1 MKQKYLAMVLSFCL
15 LFNFCTPLTT
25 NAETM
30 DETIVST
37 DDGIECIEKVIDE
50 TVEESFTDEQEI
62 KGTNSDE
69 TVYDQNEVSVL
80 SVEEIDNEA
89 VIDFSDEGSIIDT
102 QSMNNQDNQVTAF
115 SEEANENIDS
125 EGYRRVTDWKGATT
139 YDIGWKFDESTCTLS
154 FKVWD
159 GCESAVMPD
168 QAKASSTSSWAYS
181 GIGGLTKAQI
191 QSIKKIVIGEGITRI
206 GNNTF
211 KHTTPTMLFDSLE
224 EVVLP
229 SSLKEIG
236 NFAFQG
242 TIITKIDC
250 KNVESMGISV
260 FQNCSKLTS
269 VSFNQSELTFANE
282 TPFNLANK
290 LRSIC
295 FGGNSEQWNAIA
307 EKIEVPS
314 IAVVHCRADKPEA
327 KEPTCED
334 KGLELSSAVC
344 EMCGATYSIGTVKAA
359 LGHEVADT
367 YTVDKSATCTET
379 GEQSKH
385 CTREGCEHREDIQT
399 IPVDSE
405 NHDWTSAVTTEPTCT
420 KEGVLTYTCSR
431 CKGTRT
437 EPIKAT
443 GEHSWTS
450 EVTTEPTCTKEGVLT
465 YTCSSCE
472 GTRTEP
478 IKATGV
484 HRWSDWKT
492 TKAATVFE
500 AEQQTRTCSSCDKTE
515 TQTVGTALKAKA
527 SVNTSTV
534 KLKVNKSTSGLKVT
548 GLANGDSVKKW
559 KSSNTK
565 IFTVSGK
572 ADGTCKLTAK
582 KKGTAKLEITMAS
595 GLKKT
600 VTVKVQ
606 SGTVATTKISGLT
619 SKLTIQKGSKTTLKP
634 VITPFTSTQKV
645 TYSSSNKKVASVS
658 SKGVITAKKAGTAKI
673 TVKSGSKKVVV
684 TVTVPKTKTTDVT
697 VAAEVTVKKGKTY
710 SLKAK
715 VTPSNSDQKITY
727 TSSNKKIATVTKAG
741 KIKGVK
747 KGTATITVKS
757 GSVTKKV
764 KVTVR

>member
-1 MKQKYLAMVLSFCL
+1 MKQKYLAVALSFCL

-25 NAETM
+25 NAETI
-30 DETIVST
+30 DETIVSA
-37 DDGIECIEKVIDE
+37 DDGIECIEEVVAE
-50 TVEESFTDEQEI
+50 TVEESFNDEQEI

-69 TVYDQNEVSVL
+69 TVADQNELNVL
-80 SVEEIDNEA
+80 SVEEMDNEA
-89 VIDFSDEGSIIDT
+89 VIDFSDGSLISDLKENVLNTQDVTENTENEGYTRASYKGTDY
-102 QSMNNQDNQVTAF
+102 DYGF
-115 SEEANENIDS
+115 KYDS
-125 EGYRRVTDWKGATT
+125 ENKILY
-139 YDIGWKFDESTCTLS
+139 I
-154 FKVWD
+154 KVWE
-159 GCESAVMPD
+159 GCTTAAIQGTTNALTGWVYSADNAPNGI
-168 QAKASSTSSWAYS
+168 AKDEISN
-181 GIGGLTKAQI
+181 IRKV
-191 QSIKKIVIGEGITRI
+191 VIGDGITAI
-206 GNNTF
+206 SKMAFTSKGTIF
-211 KHTTPTMLFDSLE
+211 YSALEEIIIPDSLTTIGI
-224 EVVLP
+224 
-229 SSLKEIG
+229 SAFANTTSLR
-236 NFAFQG
+236 
-242 TIITKIDC
+242 KIDC
-250 KNVESMGISV
+250 KNVSTVGNGAFSGCKGLKSISFNNPLV
-260 FQNCSKLTS
+260 TIGQAAFMNNSSLTS
-269 VSFNQSELTFANE
+269 
-282 TPFNLANK
+282 
-290 LRSIC
+290 IC
-295 FGGNSEQWNAIA
+295 YAGTSEQWKESSKNALDDM
-307 EKIEVPS
+307 PS
-314 IAVVHCRADKPEA
+314 TVRVHCRADVLAEKA
-327 KEPTCED
+327 ATCEND
-334 KGLELSSAVC
+334 GLELTSMVC
-344 EMCGATYSIGTVKAA
+344 DACGTTYSVGTVMDK
-359 LGHEVADT
+359 LGHKVADT
-367 YTVDKSATCTET
+367 YTVDKIATCTET

-385 CTREGCEHREDIQT
+385 CTREGCEYREDIQT
-399 IPVDSE
+399 IPIDSE

-431 CKGTRT
+431 CKGTKT

-450 EVTTEPTCTKEGVLT
+450 AVTTEPTCTKEGVLT

-484 HRWSDWKT
+484 HQWSDWKT

-565 IFTVSGK
+565 IFTVSGN

-673 TVKSGSKKVVV
+673 TVKSGGKKVVV

>member
-1 MKQKYLAMVLSFCL
+1 MKQKYLAAALSFCL

-30 DETIVST
+30 DETIVSA

-62 KGTNSDE
+62 TGTNSDE

-89 VIDFSDEGSIIDT
+89 VIDFSDGSSISDT
-102 QSMNNQDNQVTAF
+102 QSVNNQDDQVTVF
-115 SEEANENIDS
+115 GEEANENIDS

-260 FQNCSKLTS
+260 FQNCSNLTR
-269 VSFNQSELTFANE
+269 VSFNQSDLSFANE
-282 TPFNLANK
+282 TPFNLADK

-344 EMCGATYSIGTVKAA
+344 EMCGATYSIGTVKEA
-359 LGHEVADT
+359 LGHEIADT

-405 NHDWTSAVTTEPTCT
+405 NHDWTSKVTTEPTCT

-431 CKGTRT
+431 CNETKT

-443 GEHSWTS
+443 GIHQ
-450 EVTTEPTCTKEGVLT
+450 
-465 YTCSSCE
+465 
-472 GTRTEP
+472 
-478 IKATGV
+478 
-484 HRWSDWKT
+484 WSNWKT
-492 TKAATVFE
+492 TKKATVFE
-500 AEQQTRTCSSCDKTE
+500 AEQQTRTCSSCNKTE
-515 TQTVGTALKAKA
+515 TKTVGTALKAKA
-527 SVNTSTV
+527 SVNASTV
-534 KLKVNKSTSGLKVT
+534 KLKVKQSTSGLKVT

-565 IFTVSGK
+565 VFTVSGK

-606 SGTVATTKISGLT
+606 PDTVATTKISGLT
-619 SKLTIQKGSKTTLKP
+619 SKLTIKKGSKTTLKP
-634 VITPFTSTQKV
+634 IITPFTSTQKV

-658 SKGVITAKKAGTAKI
+658 SKGVVTAKKAGTAKI

-684 TVTVPKTKTTDVT
+684 TVTVPKTKTTDIT
-697 VAAEVTVKKGKTY
+697 VVSKATVKKGKTY
-710 SLKAK
+710 SLKAT
-715 VTPSNSDQKITY
+715 VAPGNSDQAVTY
-727 TSSNKKIATVTKAG
+727 TSSNKKVATVTKTG
-741 KIKGVK
+741 TIKGVK